1 MATWGFLGSHIA
13 HEARQS
19 SPPFSPPAR
28 LQDDN
33 DDVSSGELSGRSA
46 GSMERRRRRRR
57 RRREARQ
64 EGEKK
69 LWDLLETLQSLPRRS
84 SSNLS
89 ATEKSHEMGAQYV
102 VTIINRIPEEFREA
116 FIFTTLNAGK
126 QLLGDTRV
134 DHEWKEAL
142 ARGKVSLHRP
152 ARPATHDSSTQTSPS
167 PASSVGGPSTSAPGG
182 IQRQWQH
189 PPPPTSNVVYLP
201 QYVKP
206 ATQQQQHQ
214 QQQQLLH
221 RTVTYTAPP
230 AASPQPHPAFT
241 MGPMTYTTAAAPS
254 PQPTS
259 QLPPSFPTPSPAS
272 MVAMSPSCHDLPRPG
287 WSLETPEPVAVPP
300 PVTVQEE
307 RKDEEE
313 NDDVI

>member
-1 MATWGFLGSHIA
+1 MSTWGFLGSHIA

-69 LWDLLETLQSLPRRS
+69 LWDLLETLQSLRRHS

-126 QLLGDTRV
+126 QLLGDPRV
-134 DHEWKEAL
+134 NREWKEAL
-142 ARGKVSLHRP
+142 SSGKVSLHRP
-152 ARPATHDSSTQTSPS
+152 ATHEHSSQT
-167 PASSVGGPSTSAPGG
+167 TS
-182 IQRQWQH
+182 
-189 PPPPTSNVVYLP
+189 PPPTSNVVYLP
-201 QYVKP
+201 P

-214 QQQQLLH
+214 QQQQLLI
-221 RTVTYTAPP
+221 RT
-230 AASPQPHPAFT
+230 PQPHPAFT
-241 MGPMTYTTAAAPS
+241 MGPMYTTAAAPS

-259 QLPPSFPTPSPAS
+259 QPAPCFPTPSPAS
-272 MVAMSPSCHDLPRPG
+272 MVAMWPYHDLPQTAGR
-287 WSLETPEPVAVPP
+287 SLETPQPVAVPP
-300 PVTVQEE
+300 PVPVQEE
-307 RKDEEE
+307 RKDEEDNNE
-313 NDDVI
+313 NV

>member
-1 MATWGFLGSHIA
+1 MSTWGFLGGHIA

-19 SPPFSPPAR
+19 SQPFSPPAR
-28 LQDDN
+28 RQDDN

-46 GSMERRRRRRR
+46 ASMERRRRRR

-64 EGEKK
+64 EGEQPINSQV
-69 LWDLLETLQSLPRRS
+69 WDFLETLQSYIPRRS

-102 VTIINRIPEEFREA
+102 VTIIKRIPEEFREA

-126 QLLGDTRV
+126 QLLGDPRV
-134 DHEWKEAL
+134 NREWKEAL
-142 ARGKVSLHRP
+142 SSGKVSLHRP
-152 ARPATHDSSTQTSPS
+152 ATHEHSTQT
-167 PASSVGGPSTSAPGG
+167 TS
-182 IQRQWQH
+182 
-189 PPPPTSNVVYLP
+189 PPPTSNVVYLP
-201 QYVKP
+201 P

-214 QQQQLLH
+214 QQQQLLI
-221 RTVTYTAPP
+221 RT
-230 AASPQPHPAFT
+230 PQPHPAFT

-272 MVAMSPSCHDLPRPG
+272 MVPMSPYPDVPPTPG
-287 WSLETPEPVAVPP
+287 RSLETPQPVAVPI
-300 PVTVQEE
+300 PVPVQEE
-307 RKDEEE
+307 RKDEEDNNE
-313 NDDVI
+313 NV